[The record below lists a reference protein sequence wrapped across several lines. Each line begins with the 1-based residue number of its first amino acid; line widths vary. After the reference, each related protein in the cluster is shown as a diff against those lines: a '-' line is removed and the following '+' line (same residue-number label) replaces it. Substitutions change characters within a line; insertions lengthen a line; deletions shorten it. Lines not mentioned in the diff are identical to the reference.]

1 MRFRTFACVLSLA
14 FTVVAAAQSGSSHF
28 TPAASAANIPALM
41 SIDFRSAGGGGGG
54 QVEVLSYSW
63 GVSNSG
69 SMGFGSGGGEG
80 KASFTD
86 LNFTHTIDKSSPVL
100 FQGYTGHVRFPQ
112 VKLTVNAQ
120 FADGSVRP
128 FATVTL
134 SDVLISGYAQSSD
147 GALPVETLS
156 LNYQNITFALVS
168 P

>member
-28 TPAASAANIPALM
+28 TAAASAANIPALM
-41 SIDFRSAGGGGGG
+41 TIDVRTPGGDGGG
-54 QVEVLSYSW
+54 QVEVLTYSW

-69 SMGFGSGGGEG
+69 SMGYGSGGGEG
-80 KASFTD
+80 KASFHD
-86 LNFTHTIDKSSPVL
+86 LSFTHRVDKASPVL
-100 FQGYTGHVRFPQ
+100 FQDFTAHIRFPQ

-134 SDVLISGYAQSSD
+134 SDVVISGYAQSSD